1 MRAAR
6 IDESHELRVVDCEQ
20 PTAGPGEVVVRVH
33 AAGVCGTDLH
43 ILDGMIKPD
52 EYPMTLGH
60 ESAGVV
66 EEAGSGV
73 GIAVGT
79 RVALYNKIH
88 CGVCEQCRN
97 GRQNICDR
105 EPGQLGFN
113 RDGGDAE
120 YAVIPERSVVALPDA
135 VDFATAAVLTCAGM
149 TAVHATRLS
158 RLALGDTAIVD
169 GIGGVGI
176 MVVQAA
182 ASAGARVIAVADS
195 DEKLDLARQHGAA
208 DGLLVPDAAGYDGL
222 PDRVRAVTDGR
233 GVDVFFELV
242 GTTRTMTAGIRSLA
256 KRGRFV
262 STGYTDESL
271 EIHPIEFILPEASF
285 VSTVAA
291 SVQDLEDAVN
301 LAAEGHFTVPIAG
314 RFPLEGIHDAL
325 GALRERR
332 VVGRQ
337 VLEMG

>member
-6 IDESHELRVVDCEQ
+6 IAEDHNLSVVETEK
-20 PTAGPGEVVVRVH
+20 PRAGAGEVVVRVH

-60 ESAGVV
+60 EAAGVV
-66 EEAGSGV
+66 EEAGERT
-73 GIAVGT
+73 GIAPGT

-113 RDGGDAE
+113 RDGGDAD
-120 YAVIPERSVVALPDA
+120 YAVLPERSVVALPEE

-149 TAVHATRLS
+149 TAVHAARLS
-158 RLALGDTAIVD
+158 GIALGDTAIVD

-176 MVVQAA
+176 MVLQAA
-182 ASAGARVIAVADS
+182 NTAGARVIAVADTQ
-195 DEKLDLARQHGAA
+195 EKLELARQHGAA
-208 DGLLVPDAAGYDGL
+208 DGLLVPDADGYDEL
-222 PDRVRAVTDGR
+222 PDRVRGITGAR
-233 GVDVFFELV
+233 GADVFFELV

-256 KRGRFV
+256 KRGRFI

-301 LAAEGHFTVPIAG
+301 LAAAGHFTVPIAG
-314 RFPLEGIHDAL
+314 TFPLEGIHDAL
-325 GALRERR
+325 AALRGRR
-332 VVGRQ
+332 VLGRQ
-337 VLEMG
+337 VLQMT